1 MTTLYRKYRPQTFA
15 SLVGQD
21 YIVRTLTNELL
32 SGAIAHAYLFYGPRG
47 TGKTTTARLLAK
59 AINCTKRQP
68 DSFEPCD
75 TCTSCQ
81 EITTGRSLDVIEID
95 AASQTGVDNV
105 RENIIENAQFK
116 PTVAKYKI
124 FIIDEVHMLSTSA
137 FNALL
142 KTLEEPPAHVV
153 FILATTE
160 LTKLPATVI
169 SRCQRFT
176 FKKIPHDVMKTRLNM
191 LAGEEKITVENEVLE
206 RVIIKSDG
214 CLRDAESLLGQIFS
228 LAHEQKVSAQD
239 IDLLLPSSNRES
251 ILAFLLALSEK
262 NTTKTLETLEAALQ
276 DGQSGDQIII
286 KLIEVLRSALML
298 KAGGKPE
305 EQTAEYSTAER
316 EKLIVIIEKLTIEE
330 IVRLIELAL
339 KRKQDSRNS
348 PIPQLPLELLAVEFC
363 CNLAREEKAPPTASQ
378 PFTPP
383 AKIAPTP
390 VVTFAKLPTTPPAVL
405 PSTPKIPPPT
415 PEIKTT
421 TTQPAEP
428 TPPQPTTTGS
438 SSEILTK
445 IQQSW
450 HNSMERVSAQS
461 HSLTFILNT
470 SKAISCV
477 GSTVTIGV
485 AYDFHREKLMEL
497 KNRKVIEQVLSDQC
511 GERILIDCVV
521 DTKGQTNSPNAEPDL
536 SALAADFGGAVVG

>member
-15 SLVGQD
+15 NLVGQD
-21 YIVRTLTNELL
+21 YIVRTLTNELV

-160 LTKLPATVI
+160 LTKLPATVV

-206 RVIIKSDG
+206 RVIVKSDG

-251 ILAFLLALSEK
+251 ILVFLLALAEK
-262 NTTKTLETLEAALQ
+262 NANKALETLEAALK
-276 DGQSGDQIII
+276 DGQSSDQIII

-316 EKLIVIIEKLTIEE
+316 EKLIVIMEKLTMEE

-339 KRKQDSRNS
+339 KRKQDGRLS
-348 PIPQLPLELLAVEFC
+348 PIPQLPLELLTVEFC
-363 CNLAREEKAPPTASQ
+363 CDLLREEKAASPTPQPPTPSIKVT
-378 PFTPP
+378 PTPTTSLSKPTPP
-383 AKIAPTP
+383 LVP
-390 VVTFAKLPTTPPAVL
+390 

-415 PEIKTT
+415 PEVKTIPI
-421 TTQPAEP
+421 QPVEP
-428 TPPQPTTTGS
+428 AAPQPIPTS
-438 SSEILTK
+438 NSSEILSK

-470 SKAISCV
+470 SKAISCTE
-477 GSTVTIGV
+477 STVTIGV

-536 SALAADFGGAVVG
+536 STLAADFGGTVVG